1 MIQVTRLNGTKLYV
15 NADTVQ
21 FVEATPDTV
30 ITLIDG
36 KKLVVT
42 ESPDAIANLVIE
54 YRRQANEPCT
64 PTPTDESQQDT

>member
-1 MIQVTRLNGTKLYV
+1 MIEVTRLNGTKLYV

-30 ITLIDG
+30 ITLLDG

-42 ESPDAIANLVIE
+42 ESPNEIANLVIE
-54 YRRQANEPCT
+54 YRRQSHEPWT
-64 PTPTDESQQDT
+64 PTPTDDSRQDA